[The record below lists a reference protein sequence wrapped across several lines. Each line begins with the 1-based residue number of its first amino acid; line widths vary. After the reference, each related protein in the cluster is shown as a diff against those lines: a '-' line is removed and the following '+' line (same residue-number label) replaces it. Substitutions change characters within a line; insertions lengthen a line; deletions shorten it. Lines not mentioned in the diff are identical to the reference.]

1 MASSLTR
8 GALLTLILG
17 LLAGC
22 ASATSSVQPTT
33 PERPAPPD
41 GWAEV
46 ASDAGDVR
54 LGLPADFVTIFTAT
68 GIMAQEP
75 AANGQT
81 PQLEVLASGPA
92 DVVPQPRSG
101 QQLRTWLEESWW
113 VPASGDGGVT
123 ETRDATQREVFLPSG
138 PALEVAIT
146 AQPGTGDESRVVVYA
161 IATEGGVAIIRFVG
175 SPARM
180 EARVDELL
188 LIALLAEFGDLT
200 DPA

>member
-1 MASSLTR
+1 MHSSLTR

-22 ASATSSVQPTT
+22 GSPASSVQPTI
-33 PERPAPPD
+33 PGRPALPD

-54 LGLPADFVTIFTAT
+54 LGLPADFDTISAEP

-75 AANGQT
+75 APNGQT
-81 PQLEVLASGPA
+81 PQLEVLAAGPA
-92 DVVPQPRSG
+92 DVDPQPRGG

-123 ETRDATQREVFLPSG
+123 ETGDATQREVLLPSG

-146 AQPGTGDESRVVVYA
+146 AQPGTADESRVVVYA
-161 IATEGGVAIIRFVG
+161 IASEGGIAIIRFVG

-180 EARVDELL
+180 DARMDELL

-200 DPA
+200 DPS

>member
-1 MASSLTR
+1 MHSSLTR
-8 GALLTLILG
+8 GALLMLILG
-17 LLAGC
+17 LLASCGSP
-22 ASATSSVQPTT
+22 ASSLQPTI
-33 PERPAPPD
+33 PERPALPD

-54 LGLPADFVTIFTAT
+54 LGLPADFDTIFTAA

-81 PQLEVLASGPA
+81 PQLEVVASGPA
-92 DVVPQPRSG
+92 DVVPQPRGG

-113 VPASGDGGVT
+113 VPAAGDGGVM
-123 ETRDATQREVFLPSG
+123 ETRDATQREVLLPSG
-138 PALEVAIT
+138 AALQVAIT
-146 AQPGTGDESRVVVYA
+146 AQPGTADESRVVVYA

-180 EARVDELL
+180 DARMDELL
-188 LIALLAEFGDLT
+188 LIARLAEFGDLT
-200 DPA
+200 DPS